1 MEGYIDGGIYREI
14 EMEIQIDGESD
25 VKWGEVYWMVEPEY
39 KGWHSY
45 ASLSVWAQEQLGGGQ
60 KINIVQNVPKYILVS
75 NFVIVYNQASKQP
88 VKPNNPTDTAVRK

>member
-25 VKWGEVYWMVEPEY
+25 VKWGQVYWMVEPEY

-45 ASLSVWAQEQLGGGQ
+45 ASLSVWAQEQLWGRGAKNQ
-60 KINIVQNVPKYILVS
+60 HCSECP
-75 NFVIVYNQASKQP
+75 VIHFG
-88 VKPNNPTDTAVRK
+88 